1 MDMDSEKIRLEY
13 EVLKGHRACLE
24 DMISELDCKIN
35 ELLFVAEKNKGK
47 LPVTVRTCRGSV
59 ARYRK
64 QRDAL
69 QVSLVLAD
77 KELLHLMDL
86 LI

>member
-1 MDMDSEKIRLEY
+1 MDNDSEKIRLEY
-13 EVLKGHRACLE
+13 EALKGHRACLE

-47 LPVTVRTCRGSV
+47 LPASAARCRE
-59 ARYRK
+59 

-69 QVSLVLAD
+69 QASLVLAD
-77 KELLHLMDL
+77 NELLHLMEL
-86 LI
+86 LT

>member
-1 MDMDSEKIRLEY
+1 MGKDLEKICSEY
-13 EVLKGHRACLE
+13 EALKGHRACLE

-47 LPVTVRTCRGSV
+47 LPALVI
-59 ARYRK
+59 RYRK

-69 QVSLVLAD
+69 QASLVLAD
-77 KELLHLMDL
+77 NELLHLMEL

>member
-1 MDMDSEKIRLEY
+1 MGKDLEKIRLEY
-13 EVLKGHRACLE
+13 ESLKGHRACLE

-35 ELLFVAEKNKGK
+35 ELLFAAEKDKGK
-47 LPVTVRTCRGSV
+47 FSVSV
-59 ARYRK
+59 ARCRE

-69 QVSLVLAD
+69 QASLVLAD
-77 KELLHLMDL
+77 NELLHLMEL

>member
-1 MDMDSEKIRLEY
+1 MGKDLKKIRSEY
-13 EVLKGHRACLE
+13 ESLKGHRACLE

-47 LPVTVRTCRGSV
+47 LPASV
-59 ARYRK
+59 VRYRK

-69 QVSLVLAD
+69 QASLVLAD
-77 KELLHLMDL
+77 NELLHLMEL

>member
-1 MDMDSEKIRLEY
+1 MDKDSEKIRLEY

-35 ELLFVAEKNKGK
+35 ELLFVVEKNKGK
-47 LPVTVRTCRGSV
+47 LSASV
-59 ARYRK
+59 VRYRK

-77 KELLHLMDL
+77 NELLHLMEL
-86 LI
+86 LT